1 MVTTTPV
8 QPSRRAP
15 RLDTPARWQ
24 AALTRAH
31 EESIE
36 VRQLAGC
43 GAWIATSGT
52 DATTAYVL
60 TPWECE
66 CHAGAFGDP
75 ICKHRAALRQR
86 LGWIMEDTEP
96 EPTPPVVV
104 AVVVRVAEVP
114 CGNCQGHGWGYG
126 TVPGGRIER
135 VTCWTCDGTGVE
147 PATLAV

>member
-1 MVTTTPV
+1 MATTM
-8 QPSRRAP
+8 QPTTH
-15 RLDTPARWQ
+15 RLRPDTPERWQ
-24 AALTRAH
+24 KAAERATA
-31 EESIE
+31 ESVQ

-86 LGWIMEDTEP
+86 LGWIMEDPEP
-96 EPTPPVVV
+96 EPTPPAVV
-104 AVVVRVAEVP
+104 AVMVRVAEVP
-114 CGNCQGHGWGYG
+114 CHNCKGDGWVYAENFA
-126 TVPGGRIER
+126 GRIDR
-135 VTCWTCDGTGVE
+135 VTCWMCDGTGVE
-147 PATLAV
+147 PATLAA